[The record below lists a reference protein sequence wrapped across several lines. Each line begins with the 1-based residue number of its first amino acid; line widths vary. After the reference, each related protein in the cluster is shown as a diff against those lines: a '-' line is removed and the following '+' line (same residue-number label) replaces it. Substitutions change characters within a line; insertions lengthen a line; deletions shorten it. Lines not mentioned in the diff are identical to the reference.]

1 MSSSLTSC
9 DFSDVGI
16 LFSWPFEGT
25 ILKSPPAKSLR
36 WWLTQMAM
44 DIKHKKVFD
53 PYRSSNEDMGASDF
67 FLTFSMGPRRCVGK
81 SFAMLQFKLVIAM
94 ILRHFRLSITPG
106 RPAQPESSLILRSKD
121 GVYLNMENLRP

>member
-44 DIKHKKVFD
+44 DIKHKKGSGLLCRCLLFIET
-53 PYRSSNEDMGASDF
+53 RMCGGN
-67 FLTFSMGPRRCVGK
+67 PRRCVGK
-81 SFAMLQFKLVIAM
+81 SFAMLQVKLVIAM

-121 GVYLNMENLRP
+121 GGPPPPPPNSE